1 MPTMPPAELITCC
14 PVSLPAQKFNE
25 LLRDGSAGKKIGNI
39 LEDTKPEAAY
49 FTSKNGTR
57 GGYVVYNIA
66 QASDIPRYAE
76 PWFLTFE
83 ALVEFMPAMV
93 PEELQKAGLDEIA
106 KKWG

>member
-1 MPTMPPAELITCC
+1 MRFIAQI
-14 PVSLPAQKFNE
+14 SLPAQKFNE